1 MIGITG
7 GIATGKSTVSARL
20 RQLGAKVL
28 DADCIAKAVV
38 EPHTPGW
45 KKVKKAFPDVIRP
58 DSTIDRQELGTLI
71 FSDAQSR
78 RILEEIIHPE
88 VIAELKRLGR
98 YYEERGY
105 TVFCDI
111 PLLYETGCDAW
122 LDEVWVVYTDPATQ
136 LARLM
141 RRDGIDAD
149 EAKKRIQAQMP
160 LTEKIRRADRLINNS
175 DSLNLTR
182 QQVDM
187 LWEEWKRENRPNRT

>member
-20 RQLGAKVL
+20 RELGAKVL
-28 DADCIAKAVV
+28 DADCIARAVV
-38 EPHTPGW
+38 DPHTPGW
-45 KKVKKAFPDVIRP
+45 VQVKKAFPDVIRP
-58 DSTIDRQELGTLI
+58 DSTIDRQKLGMMI

-78 RILEEIIHPE
+78 KILEDIIHPE
-88 VIAELKRLGR
+88 VIAELKTLGR
-98 YYEERGY
+98 YYEEQGY

-136 LARLM
+136 LVRLIE
-141 RRDGIDAD
+141 RDRIDAD
-149 EAKKRIQAQMP
+149 EAKRRIQAQMS

-175 DSLNLTR
+175 DSLSLTW
-182 QQVDM
+182 QQVDT
-187 LWEEWKRENRPNRT
+187 LWEELKRENRLNRS